1 MGVEVD
7 GLGVG
12 GAGLGAS
19 PMSESD
25 LESRWLILDVSGVG
39 FRSPGGPG
47 LGSVGRGLAWNSQ
60 SLTT

>member
-7 GLGVG
+7 GLEVG

-25 LESRWLILDVSGVG
+25 LESRWLILDVNGVG
-39 FRSPGGPG
+39 FRSPGRPR